1 MTDLIEV
8 KTADLAGEQLA
19 WAVAKAEGLDVH
31 VAKPHY
37 GAPARVF
44 VQYRGEAT
52 ERCERYNPQE
62 SWALGGRLI
71 QQCRVNLHTPQ
82 TSDDC
87 WAAWVTI
94 RDKDFCQGGW
104 QPLVAVC
111 RSIVTA
117 KLGDTVQVPKELRM
131 HRNGQ

>member
-8 KTADLAGEQLA
+8 ETAHLVGEPLA

-52 ERCERYNPQE
+52 ERWERYNPQE
-62 SWALGGRLI
+62 TWALGGPLKTKHQIGDGPVR
-71 QQCRVNLHTPQ
+71 
-82 TSDDC
+82 
-87 WAAWVTI
+87 
-94 RDKDFCQGGW
+94 GGW
-104 QPLVAVC
+104 TAYPSRPNEPTDWLIGPTPLVAIC
-111 RSIVTA
+111 RAVIT
-117 KLGDTVQVPKELRM
+117 KITGWTVQVPKELM
-131 HRNGQ
+131 P

>member
-8 KTADLAGEQLA
+8 KTADLVGEQLA

-44 VQYRGEAT
+44 VRYRGEAT

-62 SWALGGRLI
+62 SWMLGGPLKTKHQIGDGPVR
-71 QQCRVNLHTPQ
+71 
-82 TSDDC
+82 
-87 WAAWVTI
+87 
-94 RDKDFCQGGW
+94 GGW
-104 QPLVAVC
+104 TAYPSRPNEPTDWLMGPSPLVAICRAVITKVAGNVVC
-111 RSIVTA
+111 
-117 KLGDTVQVPKELRM
+117 VPKELM
-131 HRNGQ
+131 P